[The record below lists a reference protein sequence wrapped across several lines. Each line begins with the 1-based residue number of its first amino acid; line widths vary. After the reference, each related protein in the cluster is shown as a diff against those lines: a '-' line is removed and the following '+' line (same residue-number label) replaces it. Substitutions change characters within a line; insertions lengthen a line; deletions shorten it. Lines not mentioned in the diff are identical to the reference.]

1 MSDKGRHVWRD
12 DGWLVVKE
20 TSNVRLFKMGY
31 HVGVFN
37 QNVLIYHDGKVVFE
51 SNDEALI
58 DNYLKLLLED

>member
-1 MSDKGRHVWRD
+1 VTTKGKHVWRD

-20 TSNVRLFKMGY
+20 TSNARLSKMGY
-31 HVGVFN
+31 HVGVFG

-51 SNDEALI
+51 SEDEGLV